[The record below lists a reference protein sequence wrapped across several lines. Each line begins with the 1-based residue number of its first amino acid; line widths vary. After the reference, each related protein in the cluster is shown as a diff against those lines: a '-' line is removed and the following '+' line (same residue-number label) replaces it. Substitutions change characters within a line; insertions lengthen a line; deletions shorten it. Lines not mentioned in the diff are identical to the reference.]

1 MLILGLGLALVVGLS
16 LGMLG
21 AGGSILAVPIFVYV
35 LGFGAKEAI
44 AMSLAVVAVT
54 SFIGATR
61 HMRAGNINLR
71 VALIFG
77 PAAMAGTY
85 LGARFSV
92 FFSGSAQL
100 AMFAV
105 IVLSAAGF
113 MVYEPQSERKSEAL
127 ALRRPGLA
135 LVLVVS
141 EGLAVGLVTGLV
153 GVSGGFLIVPVL
165 VLLLG
170 IPMKEAVGTAL
181 LVISLKS
188 ATGFL
193 GYLGH
198 VDVYWEFIAGF
209 TAVAVAGILIGAH
222 LHRYVTPRVL
232 KRSFAVL
239 VLVIGIWILYQN
251 RSVF

>member
-1 MLILGLGLALVVGLS
+1 MLILGLALALVVGLS

-35 LGFGAKEAI
+35 LGFDAKEAI
-44 AMSLAVVAVT
+44 AMSLAVVAAT

-113 MVYEPQSERKSEAL
+113 MLYEPKSAPKSKAL
-127 ALRRPGLA
+127 ALRRPALA

-198 VDVYWEFIAGF
+198 VDVYWGFIAAF
-209 TAVAVAGILIGAH
+209 TAIAVAGILIGAQ
-222 LHRYVTPRVL
+222 LVRYIAPRVL
-232 KRSFAVL
+232 KRFFAVFL
-239 VLVIGIWILYQN
+239 LVIGIWILYQN